1 MKDDVA
7 SERIPGGIVF
17 RFVRKTIFYDFD
29 LLLWRFDPFALQSHL
44 SDTGIDS
51 YLERLLGAF
60 GPEILITLTVSVTQ
74 ASG

>member
-17 RFVRKTIFYDFD
+17 RLVRKTIFYDFD